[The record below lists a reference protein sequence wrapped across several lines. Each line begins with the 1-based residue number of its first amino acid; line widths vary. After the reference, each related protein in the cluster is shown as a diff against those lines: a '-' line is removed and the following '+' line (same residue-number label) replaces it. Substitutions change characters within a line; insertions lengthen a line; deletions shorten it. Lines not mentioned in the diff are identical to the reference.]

1 MGPQRLAADL
11 GIPREQARDYIDTY
25 FARVSRVRAYFD
37 EQIQRARDLGYAET
51 IIGRRRPIPE
61 LQQGKGRD
69 AAFGERLAMNTPIQ
83 GSAADLIKIAMVR
96 MQQRLVDAGLR
107 TRMLLQV
114 HDELLFEAPTEEV
127 EAAIPVIRDTMEH
140 VWDLRVPLVVDLHHG
155 ASWAALK

>member
-1 MGPQRLAADL
+1 V
-11 GIPREQARDYIDTY
+11 ARAKEIIESY
-25 FARVSRVRAYFD
+25 
-37 EQIQRARDLGYAET
+37 RARFQGIDAFLTECVASAKRTGHATT
-51 IIGRRRPIPE
+51 ITGRWRPIPQIE
-61 LQQGKGRD
+61 SRNP
-69 AAFGERLAMNTPIQ
+69 AERAFGERIAINTVVQ